1 MPKYDVYIYA
11 NRTLCL
17 PWIIAEIAE
26 VIYATKFAIQ
36 EYGLYLVSPYKTIF
50 SCKAQF
56 ITFYMKRLVA
66 QCLLK
71 RLTST
76 CFTNMQLSS

>member
-36 EYGLYLVSPYKTIF
+36 E
-50 SCKAQF
+50 
-56 ITFYMKRLVA
+56 
-66 QCLLK
+66 
-71 RLTST
+71 
-76 CFTNMQLSS
+76 